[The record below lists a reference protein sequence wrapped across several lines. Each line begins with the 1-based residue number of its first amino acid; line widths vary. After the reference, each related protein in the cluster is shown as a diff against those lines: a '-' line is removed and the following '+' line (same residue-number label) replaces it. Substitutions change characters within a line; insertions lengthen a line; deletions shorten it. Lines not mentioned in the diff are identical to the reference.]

1 MIDNAT
7 GTNRR
12 RSSAADG
19 KGVVRRGTVEEETEM
34 DSRSKAIHPELRLV
48 RATASGARRRQA
60 TWHGNDWERSSRILP
75 RHIAGPVALLTAV
88 ALCVAFSH
96 GTAPARDLGDR
107 ADKTPVTVAM
117 PVASAKDSARLATAV
132 QKTAA
137 GETEVKVLPNRQLDV
152 TMTDRDGRVL
162 YRQDPSRAETVVARN
177 VVVPTLSVA
186 QR

>member
-1 MIDNAT
+1 MN
-7 GTNRR
+7 
-12 RSSAADG
+12 
-19 KGVVRRGTVEEETEM
+19 
-34 DSRSKAIHPELRLV
+34 
-48 RATASGARRRQA
+48 
-60 TWHGNDWERSSRILP
+60 GNDWERSSRTLP

-107 ADKTPVTVAM
+107 ADTMPASVSM
-117 PVASAKDSARLATAV
+117 PVATAKDAARLATDV
-132 QKTAA
+132 QKTAP

-177 VVVPTLSVA
+177 VVVPTLTVA